1 MLLEQH
7 EAKTTLKSQ
16 RGELSELYDDGDDGE
31 IKATGVK
38 CEWLSQLPQV
48 TMDDKESGKRAKMK
62 GDNLVWFIQD
72 LSTYL
77 YRKKHLILA
86 TEQRDDYLERKG
98 PKPNPV
104 YFSNFE
110 QR

>member
-1 MLLEQH
+1 MVQKHQEQRAKGAQTLLERH

-16 RGELSELYDDGDDGE
+16 RGELLELYDDGDNGK

-38 CEWLSQLPQV
+38 CERRSRLPQT
-48 TMDDKESGKRAKMK
+48 TMDEKESGKQVKMK

-77 YRKKHLILA
+77 YR
-86 TEQRDDYLERKG
+86 TS
-98 PKPNPV
+98 V
-104 YFSNFE
+104 
-110 QR
+110 